1 MMKKVLLVLVITILL
16 TLLLTTI
23 ASAQGNVPFYVCRS
37 GWADHFL
44 CTYKNVYG
52 DTNTTWHGVAITQG
66 LMAQPI
72 SGKWVL
78 EYR

>member
-1 MMKKVLLVLVITILL
+1 MKKVLLVLVITILL
-16 TLLLTTI
+16 TLLLTTV

-37 GWADHFL
+37 FL
-44 CTYKNVYG
+44 CKYKNMHG
-52 DTNTTWHGVAITQG
+52 STNTVWYGCAITQG
-66 LMAQPI
+66 LMSSPV